1 MEAISAFPFRLSL
14 SKHGP
19 LPREMMMQSRY
30 RFFLVVS
37 DAARDVVYRE
47 EVSDFSSCYED
58 LLFAGVCAGKV
69 VNDGTLPAAAVEP
82 VWRDEKEGKV
92 AGVVVSLPLLS
103 KHYELTIF
111 ADRVWEALVNRE
123 LIKGDGQEE
132 EQKARRF
139 IWRVEAHKR
148 EAERKGKL
156 RISLSRQPY
165 PLVHCS
171 LSAFGIGS
179 APREEGPVS
188 LFLSRSLLAEL
199 REETVR
205 SLDTERA
212 DILTGH
218 LVQEAG
224 GQVALVVIGRIPVQ
238 TETAASLVHFSFSPL
253 SFLTAQKEVARRP
266 SGETIIGWHH
276 NHPPPCAGN
285 CLQYIPP
292 CQTSTVFFSTAD
304 RSVHRASFPAP
315 YMIAL
320 VSGKEAGRRADDPG
334 LQAYGWQDGVMQQ
347 REFFSFEGGMHGG

>member
-1 MEAISAFPFRLSL
+1 MEAISAFPFMLSL
-14 SKHGP
+14 LKHGP

-69 VNDGTLPAAAVEP
+69 VNDGTLPVAAVEP

-92 AGVVVSLPLLS
+92 AGVVVSLPPLS
-103 KHYELTIF
+103 KQYSLAIF
-111 ADRVWEALVNRE
+111 ADRVWEVLVNRE
-123 LIKGDGQEE
+123 LVKGNEKEE
-132 EQKARRF
+132 EEEVKKF
-139 IWRVEAHKR
+139 TWRVEVQER
-148 EAERKGKL
+148 TEERKSKL

-266 SGETIIGWHH
+266 SGETIVGWHH

-285 CLQYIPP
+285 CLQYLPP

-320 VSGKEAGRRADDPG
+320 VSGKEAGRGQMIPACKPT
-334 LQAYGWQDGVMQQ
+334 
-347 REFFSFEGGMHGG
+347 GGRMG